1 MKTPIADFVKTYA
14 AENGVRFHMPGH
26 KGKSFLGCE
35 PYDITEI
42 DGADC
47 LYTASGIIAE
57 SQKNAAD
64 LFGAAATYFST
75 EGSSQCIRAMVQVVA
90 ACKTNP
96 WILAARNAHKSFLS
110 ALALTDT
117 AVQWLWQEDTQ
128 SICAC
133 AVSAQ
138 QVEAALQKASEPPAA
153 VYVTS
158 PDYLGNM
165 LPIAE
170 IAAVCHRFGT
180 VLLVDNAHGAYLH
193 FLPQSQHPIALGADM
208 CCDSAHKTLPVLT
221 GGAYLHI
228 AKQAPT
234 YFCESA
240 KQAMELYGSTSPSY
254 LILTSLDLCNRYL
267 GDVLPGRLNDLL
279 CMIKHT
285 KNTLTENGWQVLE
298 GEPLKLTVCCD
309 GISISK
315 RLRGNGIEC
324 EYADN
329 DFLVLMVSGETTQED
344 FNALVSAMGKA
355 PASQHVP
362 HVLPNVKPE
371 PVLSVRKALFA
382 EQEVVAVSEAV
393 GRIAAAPL
401 VSCPP
406 AIPIVVS
413 GERIDE
419 NVVQWFLQYGVHT
432 VAVVKE

>member
-26 KGKSFLGCE
+26 KGTSFLGCE

-64 LFGAAATYFST
+64 LFGTAATYFST
-75 EGSSQCIRAMVQVVA
+75 EGSSQCIRAMVQVVT
-90 ACKTNP
+90 ACKTKP

-117 AVQWLWQEDTQ
+117 AVQWLWQDDTQ
-128 SICAC
+128 SICSC
-133 AVSAQ
+133 TVSAQ

-158 PDYLGNM
+158 PDYLGNV

-193 FLPQSQHPIALGADM
+193 FLPQSQHPIALGADV

-228 AKQAPT
+228 AKQAPA
-234 YFCESA
+234 YIYESA

-254 LILTSLDLCNRYL
+254 LILASLDLCNRYL
-267 GDVLPGRLNDLL
+267 EEVLPRRLNDLL
-279 CMIKHT
+279 DMVKQT
-285 KNTLTENGWQVLE
+285 KNILTKNGWQVLE
-298 GEPLKLTVCCD
+298 GEPLKLTICCD
-309 GISISK
+309 GIAISK
-315 RLRGNGIEC
+315 RLREHGIEC

-344 FNALVSAMGKA
+344 LKALVLAMGEA
-355 PASQHVP
+355 PAKCHIPQS
-362 HVLPNVKPE
+362 LPNLKPE

-419 NVVQWFLQYGVHT
+419 DVVQWFLRYGVNT